1 MKKKIYWEK
10 LNFCKN
16 YTYFLLKK
24 NNFVSNSFA
33 TFEQPYTSVWSLES
47 ISVFLNREAVSLH
60 CPVKNLTCCTLGLWK
75 RVWYSPNACCFW
87 DCFCFFYI
95 FDKSSSFSPQK
106 IHSTKATVSV
116 DDLHFSS
123 TMFFFLRTT
132 IARTLIF
139 HVGLVKSCFFSSL
152 VF

>member
-1 MKKKIYWEK
+1 MCGIP
-10 LNFCKN
+10 LMRV
-16 YTYFLLKK
+16 
-24 NNFVSNSFA
+24 VSE
-33 TFEQPYTSVWSLES
+33 TVSV
-47 ISVFLNREAVSLH
+47 
-60 CPVKNLTCCTLGLWK
+60 
-75 RVWYSPNACCFW
+75 
-87 DCFCFFYI
+87 FFYI

-106 IHSTKATVSV
+106 IHSTKAAVSV

-123 TMFFFLRTT
+123 TMFFFLRTS